1 MPQTAVPLAL
11 TDDDRAELARWLRD
25 GPPMRAERARIVL
38 ASAEPGSGVARV
50 SAELGLSR
58 MTVRKWRRRF
68 TEAGL
73 GGLTDH
79 DRPGRPVAGL
89 VLTGAERDQ
98 LARWARRAKT
108 AQALALRAK
117 IVLACAEGAPGKQVA
132 ADLRVDPA
140 TVTKWRSRFA
150 ARRLDGLADEPRPG
164 RPPSILLD
172 KVEQVITATLEE
184 TPANATHWSR
194 ASMAQRSG
202 LSKSTIGRI
211 WRKFD
216 LKPHLSDSFKLSSD
230 PLFVAKV
237 VDVVGLYHDPPDKAV
252 VLCVDE
258 KSGTQ
263 ALDRSQPVLPMMPG
277 MPERRTHDYVR
288 HGTTSLFAAF
298 NIADGRVIS
307 SLHRRHRAAEFKKFL
322 VRIDKAVP
330 AGLDVHLVCDN
341 LATHKT
347 AVIQDWL
354 ARHPRVQLHF
364 TPTGS
369 SWINQVE
376 RWFGYLTDQMIR
388 RGVHK
393 SVQALEA
400 DIRAWIENWN
410 QNPRPFTW
418 AKTAEEILDS
428 LARYIARISGAGH

>member
-1 MPQTAVPLAL
+1 LAL
-11 TDDDRAELARWLRD
+11 TDDDRAELARWSQGSSPVL
-25 GPPMRAERARIVL
+25 AERARIVL
-38 ASAEPGSGVARV
+38 ACAEPGSGVARV
-50 SAELGLSR
+50 AAELGLSR

-73 GGLTDH
+73 GGLADH

-89 VLTGAERDQ
+89 VLTGAEHDQ
-98 LARWARRAKT
+98 LVRWARRAKT

-117 IVLACAEGAPGKQVA
+117 IVLACAGGASNKQAA

-140 TVTKWRSRFA
+140 TVSKWRNRFL

-230 PLFVAKV
+230 PFFVEKV

-307 SLHRRHRAAEFKKFL
+307 SLHRRHRAAEFNKFL

-330 AGLDVHLVCDN
+330 TELDVHLVCDN

-347 AVIQDWL
+347 VTIQQWL
-354 ARHPRVQLHF
+354 ERHPRFHLHF

-388 RGVHK
+388 RGVHT
-393 SVQALEA
+393 SVQALEN
-400 DIRAWIENWN
+400 DIRDWIATWN
-410 QNPRPFTW
+410 DNPRPFTW
-418 AKTAEEILDS
+418 TKTAEEILDS